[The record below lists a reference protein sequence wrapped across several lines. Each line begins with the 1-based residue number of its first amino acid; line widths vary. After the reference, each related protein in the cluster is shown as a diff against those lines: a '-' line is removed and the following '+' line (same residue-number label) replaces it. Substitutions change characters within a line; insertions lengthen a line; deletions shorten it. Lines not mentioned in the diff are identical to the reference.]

1 MDIREQQQATS
12 TMRHPWERARRRFVE
27 RLVARWST
35 AQRRIVD
42 IGAGDGFV
50 AEGFV
55 ARGAHVIA
63 IDPAA
68 SSAQLQRLCALGI
81 DARTELPDD
90 ASADVVLLLDVIEHV
105 EDDVALLKRAARQ
118 LHTTG
123 VVVVTVPAWPRLF
136 SSHDTA
142 LGHHRRYTP
151 ATLRAA
157 IAAAGLDLVDD
168 GAVFASLLLPRALTV
183 FRERFSAPSPAPSPA
198 ASGVG
203 HFIAPPVVGNVLT
216 SILDV
221 DARLSQGLRLPGLS
235 LFAVARQKQT

>member
-1 MDIREQQQATS
+1 VDIREQRQATS

-35 AQRRIVD
+35 AQRHIVD

-55 ARGAHVIA
+55 ARGAHVVA

-68 SSAQLQRLCALGI
+68 SSEQRQRLCALGI
-81 DARTELPDD
+81 DARTELPDE

-105 EDDVALLKRAARQ
+105 DDDVGLLKRAARQ
-118 LHTTG
+118 LHARG
-123 VVVVTVPAWPRLF
+123 IVVITVPAWPRLF

-151 ATLRAA
+151 AMLRAA
-157 IAAAGLDLVDD
+157 IASAGLDLVDD

-183 FRERFSAPSPAPSPA
+183 FRERFSAPSPA

-203 HFIAPPVVGNVLT
+203 HFMAPAVVGDVLT

-221 DARLSQGLRLPGLS
+221 DTRLSQGLRLPGLS
-235 LFAVARQKQT
+235 LFAVARQKQP